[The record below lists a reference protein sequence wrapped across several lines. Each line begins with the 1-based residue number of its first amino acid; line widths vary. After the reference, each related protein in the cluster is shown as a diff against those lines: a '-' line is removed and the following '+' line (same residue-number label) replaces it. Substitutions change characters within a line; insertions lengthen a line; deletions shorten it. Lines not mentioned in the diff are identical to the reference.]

1 MPTLTYHACIVG
13 GQQRFTSTFAKAK
26 KRRTIFRF
34 RVGFERRKKK
44 GQDKIDLGLISERH
58 HSPFWKSA
66 LTSKILNLLYRI
78 Q

>member
-1 MPTLTYHACIVG
+1 MRVSLAVSKDSHPHL
-13 GQQRFTSTFAKAK
+13 QRQK
-26 KRRTIFRF
+26 KDEPYFVFVLDLRE
-34 RVGFERRKKK
+34 GKKK
-44 GQDKIDLGLISERH
+44 GQDKLIDLGLISERH

>member
-1 MPTLTYHACIVG
+1 MRVSLAVSKDSHPHL
-13 GQQRFTSTFAKAK
+13 QRQRQK
-26 KRRTIFRF
+26 KDEPYFVFVLDLRE
-34 RVGFERRKKK
+34 GKKK
-44 GQDKIDLGLISERH
+44 GQDKLIDLGLISERH